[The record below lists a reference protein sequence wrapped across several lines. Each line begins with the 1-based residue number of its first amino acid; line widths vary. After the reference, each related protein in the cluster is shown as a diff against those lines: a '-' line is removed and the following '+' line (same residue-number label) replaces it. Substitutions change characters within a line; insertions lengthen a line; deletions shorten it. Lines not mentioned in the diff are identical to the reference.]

1 MHLLKKISVLNL
13 IILEHINF
21 YIVSNTEFYL
31 PF

>member
-21 YIVSNTEFYL
+21 YIVSNMEFYL